1 MVASY
6 INILKSSANFSNVF
20 RGTYE
25 NQRMVAANV
34 VPSTSKI
41 KIPGSEFKLIVSI
54 FRKLEEIIISNRE

>member
-6 INILKSSANFSNVF
+6 INILKSSADFTNVF

-25 NQRMVAANV
+25 SQRMVAANV

-41 KIPGSEFKLIVSI
+41 KIPGSEFKLSRYSENLRKSI
-54 FRKLEEIIISNRE
+54 YQI